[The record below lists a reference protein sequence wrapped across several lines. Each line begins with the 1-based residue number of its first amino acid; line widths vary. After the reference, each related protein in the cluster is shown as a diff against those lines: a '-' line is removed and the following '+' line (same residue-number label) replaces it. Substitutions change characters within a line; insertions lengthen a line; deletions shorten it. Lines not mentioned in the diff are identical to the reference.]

1 MVTLSALSSS
11 ADVQSSSHYAPP
23 YPEGDDMEVPLMDGE
38 EEEGGE
44 PLSPSFSAPPI
55 RSAVLKSLFPG
66 QPQKEESAQV
76 CINHRLHH
84 FGAAWCPT

>member
-11 ADVQSSSHYAPP
+11 VDIQSSSHYALP
-23 YPEGDDMEVPLMDGE
+23 YPEDEDMEVPLMDGG
-38 EEEGGE
+38 EEGGE
-44 PLSPSFSAPPI
+44 PSSPSFSAPPI

-76 CINHRLHH
+76 CTIIWER
-84 FGAAWCPT
+84 

>member
-11 ADVQSSSHYAPP
+11 ADVQSSSHYASP
-23 YPEGDDMEVPLMDGE
+23 YPEGDDLEVSLMDGG

-44 PLSPSFSAPPI
+44 PSSPSFSAPPI

-66 QPQKEESAQV
+66 QPEKDESAQV
-76 CINHRLHH
+76 CV
-84 FGAAWCPT
+84 